1 MNIVTK
7 YFNCNILKD
16 GKILTQDLWVVDG
29 RIANPEIVFYDKK
42 KIPDV
47 EIDCLGSLITPG
59 FIDLQIN
66 GAFGVD
72 FTYHQG
78 DGLDIVKKGLLQYGV
93 TGFCPTIVS
102 TTCSNYHEILPK
114 FKRCHGNEQGAAIL
128 GAHVEG
134 PFISKLKHGAHSI
147 SNIKTLENYNLIDTY
162 GSLNNIAIV
171 TLAPE
176 LNGSMETIKL
186 LSNKGIV
193 VSLGHTSSD
202 METSIQAVKNG
213 ATFITHLFNAMLSFH
228 HRDPGLIGL
237 IACPPC
243 VEKPLFFGIIADG
256 THTHPTALKIAH
268 KINSEGLVLVTD
280 ALSAIGLPDGIHY
293 LGDKQIEVKNSKAYI
308 ANTNTLCGSV
318 TSLDE
323 CMRYFLN
330 ATNCSV
336 AEAIETITLHPA
348 KVLGIQQ
355 FKGTLNYGADADF
368 VFLGNKLNVQSTWI
382 NGQCVFKHS
391 SGAGY
396 VEKKNNLNIS

>member
-29 RIANPEIVFYDKK
+29 RIANPEIIFYDKK

-72 FTYHQG
+72 FTYHKG

-93 TGFCPTIVS
+93 TGFCPTI
-102 TTCSNYHEILPK
+102 ILPK
-114 FKRCHGNEQGAAIL
+114 FKRCNGNEQGAAIL

-147 SNIKTLENYNLIDTY
+147 FNIKTLENSNITDTY

-186 LSNKGIV
+186 LSNQGIV

-237 IACPPC
+237 IACPPS

-318 TSLDE
+318 TPLDE

-396 VEKKNNLNIS
+396 IEKKNNLNIS